1 MRRRI
6 DSRPDAAEAM
16 VDRIVAADFG
26 AGSPEDRQALQ
37 RLRREGPDQ
46 AALHDEVMDL
56 WDDLGQLEP
65 PRLSS
70 RQSVR
75 APRNWRLI
83 AASILL
89 PLFGAMALFLTHGV
103 FGDRGATVLSTGADE
118 RRIVTLADGS
128 TVSLSPHTVVRAA
141 LGRDQR
147 LLELEQGEALFD
159 VAHDTR
165 RPFLVDVGSGQV
177 RAIGTRFNIRKGEDV
192 VVTVVEGVVR
202 VTAGD
207 HDGDAKLQLSQVASA
222 GHQVHLGKRRN
233 AGAAEA
239 GGAYLS
245 PARKVDAERYA
256 SWINGMLQFEGEP
269 LSQVIDE
276 LNRYSSHKIRLP
288 DSSMADIP
296 IYGML
301 HIGDAEGLQALVQD
315 LERGDRRR
323 PRPASSAP

>member
-1 MRRRI
+1 MRRSI
-6 DSRPDAAEAM
+6 DPRPTPAEEM

-26 AGSPEDRQALQ
+26 SGPLEERQALE
-37 RLRREGPDQ
+37 RLRREGPEQ
-46 AALHDEVMDL
+46 IALHDEIMAL
-56 WDDLGQLEP
+56 WGDLGQLEP

-70 RQSVR
+70 RQPTR
-75 APRNWRLI
+75 GRQNWRLI
-83 AASILL
+83 AASVLL
-89 PLFGAMALFLTHGV
+89 PILAATALFLAHDA
-103 FGDRGATVLSTGADE
+103 FGDRGATLMSTGADE

-159 VAHDTR
+159 VAHDAR

-207 HDGDAKLQLSQVASA
+207 QDGNAKLQLSQVASA
-222 GHQVHLGKRRN
+222 GHQVHLGKRRD
-233 AGAAEA
+233 AGAAQA

-256 SWINGMLQFEGEP
+256 SWVNGMLQFEGEP

-288 DSSMADIP
+288 DASMADIP

-301 HIGDAEGLQALVQD
+301 HIGDAEGLRALVED

-323 PRPASSAP
+323 NRPASSAP

>member
-1 MRRRI
+1 
-6 DSRPDAAEAM
+6 M

-26 AGSPEDRQALQ
+26 AGPAADRQALEQ
-37 RLRREGPDQ
+37 LRRENPEQ
-46 AALHDEVMDL
+46 AALHDAMMVL
-56 WDDLGQLEP
+56 WDDIGQLDAP
-65 PRLSS
+65 PLSS
-70 RQSVR
+70 RPPER
-75 APRNWRLI
+75 EPRSWRLM

-89 PLFGAMALFLTHGV
+89 PLLGAAALFLSHGTFANRDV
-103 FGDRGATVLSTGADE
+103 TLLSTGADE

-141 LGRDQR
+141 LGHDER

-159 VAHDTR
+159 VAHDSK

-177 RAIGTRFNIRKGEDV
+177 RAIGTRFNIRKGENV

-207 HDGDAKLQLSQVASA
+207 RDDDARMQLSQVASA
-222 GHQVHLGKRRN
+222 GHQVHLGKRRD
-233 AGAAEA
+233 AGAAQA
-239 GGAYLS
+239 SGAYLS

-315 LERGDRRR
+315 LERGDRQR
-323 PRPASSAP
+323 PTMAQSAP